1 MIVAL
6 PSAEDAHDLYYDSEH
21 KRVYVPGGEGLIYV
35 FKMNDPDH
43 YRLLSKIP
51 TALGGRTAGYFGRT
65 GKGMHR
71 FFLAVPSR
79 GEQKAELRICTI
91 QE

>member
-1 MIVAL
+1 M
-6 PSAEDAHDLYYDSEH
+6 SD
-21 KRVYVPGGEGLIYV
+21 R
-35 FKMNDPDH
+35 DH
-43 YRLLSKIP
+43 CRLLSKIP

-65 GKGMHR
+65 GKVHR

-79 GEQKAELRICTI
+79 GELKAELRIYTI